1 MIDVVRLADGAA
13 LDCLDHLITRVRDD
27 SIVVLADDL
36 IVADAALA
44 PVVDEEF
51 AGSVV
56 LVAPS
61 VRDGDVRVRHHQ
73 VVAAGS
79 PFHEI
84 RHPDRRL
91 VGALRI
97 AASADAERA
106 LTELRDA
113 VGAGDISPND
123 VFALIVVALVRGGVV
138 LRAVDIVDMPWFR
151 SAHDQDAARR
161 QVDEVSAE
169 RIARLQANRVDDGF
183 YSTFI
188 VRKVA
193 KPLTRLALR
202 LNLSPNTITV
212 ISLVVGLGAAAS
224 FSGGTRVWLLIGAVL
239 LQLSLVIDCVDGEVA
254 RATRRFTKLG
264 AWLDA
269 STDRVKE
276 MLVYAGLAAGAAS
289 TGAWQLALALV
300 VLQTTRH
307 MMDYDF
313 AAVQRQRECALNV
326 RDIRDPNDALSA
338 GDWSAERALEAS
350 AAANRRPIV
359 RWTKKVIHLPIG
371 ERWLILSVVAVIAGG
386 TWALAVL
393 FIAGLIAF
401 VYTLLGR
408 TLRTRGWRGPSS
420 VAIGTLL
427 ARQFDASPIL
437 ARAVPAAVWRAPAAW
452 AIPAMVRFIELG
464 IVAVLVIVWVPAG
477 LVLGFWWAAVVAFH
491 DYDLLYRSLHDAA
504 MPSWITNLAI
514 GWDGRTLVLV
524 LAAIFGVL
532 VTVLGVGVLWLA
544 VVLVL
549 VASVQ
554 WLRTVQQ

>member
-1 MIDVVRLADGAA
+1 MTDVVHLADETA
-13 LDCLDHLITRVRDD
+13 LDCLDRLIAQSQSDGA
-27 SIVVLADDL
+27 VVLADDL
-36 IVADAALA
+36 VVAEAALA
-44 PVVDEEF
+44 PVMDEEF
-51 AGSVV
+51 TGSVV

-61 VRDGDVRVRHHQ
+61 VRDANVRVRHHQ

-97 AASADAERA
+97 APSVDAEHA
-106 LTELRDA
+106 LIALRDA
-113 VGAGDISPND
+113 IGAGDVPPND

-138 LRAVDIVDMPWFR
+138 LRAVDIVDVPWFR
-151 SAHDQDAARR
+151 SPSDGDSARR
-161 QVDEVSAE
+161 QVEDISAE

-193 KPLTRLALR
+193 KPFTRLALR
-202 LNLSPNTITV
+202 LRLSPNAITV
-212 ISLVVGLGAAAS
+212 ISFVVGLGAAAS
-224 FSGGTRVWLLIGAVL
+224 FAGGTRIWLLVGAIL

-254 RATRRFTKLG
+254 RATRQFTKLG

-313 AAVQRQRECALNV
+313 AAVQRQRECALIV
-326 RDIRDPNDALSA
+326 RDIRDPHDVVSA

-350 AAANRRPIV
+350 AAANRRPMV

-386 TWALAVL
+386 FWALAVL

-401 VYTLLGR
+401 AYTLLGR
-408 TLRTRGWRGPSS
+408 ALRTRGWSGPSS
-420 VAIGTLL
+420 AAIGTLL

-437 ARAVPAAVWRAPAAW
+437 VRVVPVATWRAPAAW
-452 AIPAMVRFIELG
+452 VIPALVRLIELG
-464 IVAVLVIVWVPAG
+464 VIAVLVIVWVPAG
-477 LVLGFWWAAVVAFH
+477 LILGFWWAAIVAFH

-514 GWDGRTLVLV
+514 GWDGRTFVLV
-524 LAAIFGVL
+524 IAAISGVL
-532 VTVLGVGVLWLA
+532 VTVLGVGALWLA

-549 VASVQ
+549 IASVQ
-554 WLRTVQQ
+554 WLRSVQR

>member
-1 MIDVVRLADGAA
+1 MTDVVQLADEAA
-13 LDCLDHLITRVRDD
+13 LDCLDRLIARSRNDGV
-27 SIVVLADDL
+27 IVLADDL

-44 PVVDEEF
+44 PVIDAEF
-51 AGSVV
+51 TGSVV

-79 PFHEI
+79 QFHQI

-97 AASADAERA
+97 APSQEAERA
-106 LTELRDA
+106 LIELRDA
-113 VGAGDISPND
+113 VRAGDVPAD
-123 VFALIVVALVRGGVV
+123 DLFALIVVALVRGGVV
-138 LRAVDIVDMPWFR
+138 LRAVDIVDVPWFR
-151 SAHDQDAARR
+151 SPDDPDGARH
-161 QVDEVSAE
+161 QVDGVSAE

-193 KPLTRLALR
+193 KPFTRLALR

-212 ISLVVGLGAAAS
+212 ISLIVGLGAAAS
-224 FSGGTRVWLLIGAVL
+224 FSGGTRAWLIVGAVL

-254 RATRRFTKLG
+254 RATRRFTQLG

-289 TGAWQLALALV
+289 TGAWQLAIALI

-313 AAVQRQRECALNV
+313 AAVQRQRECALII
-326 RDIRDPNDALSA
+326 RDIRDPNDAGSA

-393 FIAGLIAF
+393 FIAGLVAF

-420 VAIGTLL
+420 DAIGTLL
-427 ARQFDASPIL
+427 ARQFDASSIL
-437 ARAVPAAVWRAPAAW
+437 TRIVPATMWRSPAAW
-452 AIPAMVRFIELG
+452 AIPAAVRFIELG
-464 IVAVLVIVWVPAG
+464 VIAVLVIVWVPAG
-477 LVLGFWWAAVVAFH
+477 LVLGFWWAAIVAFH

-504 MPSWITNLAI
+504 MPNWITNLAL

-532 VTVLGVGVLWLA
+532 VTVLGVGVWWLA
-544 VVLVL
+544 VVLVF

-554 WLRTVQQ
+554 WLRSVQR

>member
-13 LDCLDHLITRVRDD
+13 LDCLDQLIARVRDD

-161 QVDEVSAE
+161 QVNEVSAE
-169 RIARLQANRVDDGF
+169 HIARLQANRVDDGF

-313 AAVQRQRECALNV
+313 AAVQRQRECALIV
-326 RDIRDPNDALSA
+326 RDIRDPNDAVSA
-338 GDWSAERALEAS
+338 GDWSAERALEAF